1 MTQRPD
7 RTGNH
12 RLTWVRGCRARRGR
26 RGRRAVPEIHG
37 RRAVSGAL
45 AGLAVLAVRAVSG
58 GHADLEGPANL
69 VRCGSHARR
78 AVR

>member
-12 RLTWVRGCRARRGR
+12 RMTWVRGCRARRGR
-26 RGRRAVPEIHG
+26 RGRRAVPGIHG

-45 AGLAVLAVRAVSG
+45 ADLEGLAVRAVSG
-58 GHADLEGPANL
+58 VHAGLEGPANL
-69 VRCGSHARR
+69 VRCLSHVRR